1 MRKLEKFLEEKANDI
16 SHSNSTM
23 SRYFTIGK
31 LTVRLSDHY
40 SINSE
45 EDIQIIYPVH
55 DCYYYAV
62 FIKGSTKNL
71 IYNSKEVKE
80 FVEHYCVIKE
90 LTSIDIP
97 KDIKDNKVKF
107 SIPYVKSKIS
117 VNYKNYKLTLKEG
130 RQPWTLGEVKKLGSL
145 LHEEFGT
152 NKGFNNSFQTFI
164 VGNYISYEQIIS
176 IYKYIVIDN
185 DILKATTDDL
195 QHALENIDY
204 SNMLT

>member
-31 LTVRLSDHY
+31 LSVRLSDHY
-40 SINSE
+40 SVNSE

-55 DCYYYAV
+55 GCYNYTV
-62 FIKGSTKNL
+62 FIKNSTKIL
-71 IYNSKEVKE
+71 IYNSKEIE
-80 FVEHYCVIKE
+80 NFIEHYCVIKE
-90 LTSIDIP
+90 LTSLDSP
-97 KDIKDNKVKF
+97 KEIKDSKVKF
-107 SIPYVKSKIS
+107 SIPYIKSRIS
-117 VNYKNYKLTLKEG
+117 VNNKNYKLTLKEG
-130 RQPWTLGEVKKLGSL
+130 RQPWTLGEIKKLGTL
-145 LHEEFGT
+145 LRDEFGT

-176 IYKYIVIDN
+176 IYKYLVIDN
-185 DILKATTDDL
+185 DILKVTTDDL